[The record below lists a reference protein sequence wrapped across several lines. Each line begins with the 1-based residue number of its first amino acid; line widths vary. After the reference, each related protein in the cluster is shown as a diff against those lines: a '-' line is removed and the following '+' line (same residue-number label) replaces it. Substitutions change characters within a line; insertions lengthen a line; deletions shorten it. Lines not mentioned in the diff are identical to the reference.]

1 VLRYLLI
8 AVAVCVVVVILGVPL
23 LRSRSRTPEP
33 PSPLSVAVLSVLPG
47 ANCGAC
53 GNASCF
59 DAAEAVAR
67 GRAPSTVC
75 STGGPVTAAAVA
87 AVLRQRTFKQVG

>member
-1 VLRYLLI
+1 MLQYLLI
-8 AVAVCVVVVILGVPL
+8 AAAVCAVVVVFGVPL
-23 LRSRSRTPEP
+23 LRSRSRAPEP

-59 DAAEAVAR
+59 DAAVAVAR
-67 GRAPSTVC
+67 GRAPLAVC

-87 AVLRQRTFKQVG
+87 AVMRARTFKQVG